1 MTKRSV
7 RDAFEVLDKLP
18 FDNSAKEQE
27 ARNYAE
33 KVRAE
38 RTERL
43 AVRTISGNASDIAAL
58 RNRQA
63 AEMEVLGNAQ
73 AELAK
78 ALRDGDLDAA
88 QAGRRWIE
96 LRTRRRALLERS
108 AALIDR
114 VADTAARY
122 EDPAEYLHSLETR
135 FPSVQHE
142 WPW

>member
-27 ARNYAE
+27 ARTHADLIRDDRIE
-33 KVRAE
+33 Q
-38 RTERL
+38 L
-43 AVRTISGNASDIAAL
+43 AVRTIHANAADIAE
-58 RNRQA
+58 RRDRHV
-63 AEMEVLGNAQ
+63 AELEVLGNAQ
-73 AELAK
+73 VELAK

-114 VADTAARY
+114 VADTTARY
-122 EDPAEYLHSLETR
+122 EDPADYLHSLETR